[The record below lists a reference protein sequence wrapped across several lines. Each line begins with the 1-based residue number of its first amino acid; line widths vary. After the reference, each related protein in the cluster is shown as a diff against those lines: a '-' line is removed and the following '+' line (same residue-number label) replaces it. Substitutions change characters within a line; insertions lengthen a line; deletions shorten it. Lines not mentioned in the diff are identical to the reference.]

1 MIIRNSFF
9 CLLIFL
15 ASGCATIQSLDIP
28 SKKVFPRELP
38 FEFSKRDYAGVF
50 HIHSR
55 FSHDSKGRFDE
66 IAAAAQKAGADFAV
80 VTDHNTLRGL
90 REKMEGFYGSTLI
103 LIGSELST
111 RAGHLSV
118 LGVDKE
124 IDASRDLS
132 EITREVK
139 DSGGLSFVS
148 HGESKHKPWSDWA
161 VQPLTGMEI
170 YNLAS
175 DVYEDGKFWVALK
188 AMGLPPKM
196 FFKSVLDKPEK
207 YLRRWD
213 DLLKKQPVQ
222 PVVGIGAVDAHQK
235 VRLFGR
241 ALDKYDTM
249 FRVVQTHA
257 WSESLA
263 SRDILD
269 ALARGHVYV
278 GFGLLRPVRNFLF
291 WAEKD
296 GQKWLMGDT
305 LEYDGGLKLKVY
317 VPGGGDIR
325 ILKDGQIIYK
335 IRAESAEIEPAGRG
349 VYRTEVYYK
358 KKLWIFSNPVY
369 LS

>member
-1 MIIRNSFF
+1 MIKNSFF

-28 SKKVFPRELP
+28 SKKVSFRELP
-38 FEFSKRDYAGVF
+38 FEFSKHDYAGVF
-50 HIHSR
+50 HVHSR

-66 IAAAAQKAGADFAV
+66 IAAAAQKAGADFVV

-90 REKMEGFYGSTLI
+90 REKMDGFYGPTLV

-124 IDASRDLS
+124 VDASRELT

-148 HGESKHKPWSDWA
+148 HGESRHKPWSDWT

-175 DVYEDGKFWVALK
+175 DVYQDGKFWVALK
-188 AMGLPPKM
+188 AMSLPPKM

-213 DLLKKQPVQ
+213 DLLKSQPVT
-222 PVVGIGAVDAHQK
+222 GIGAVDAHQK

-249 FRVVQTHA
+249 FKVVQTHA
-257 WSESLA
+257 WCERLTR
-263 SRDILD
+263 RDILE
-269 ALARGHVYV
+269 AFRQGHVYV
-278 GFGLLRPVRNFLF
+278 GFGLVRPARNFLF
-291 WAEKD
+291 WAEKN

-317 VPGGGDIR
+317 VPGGGEIR
-325 ILKDGQIIYK
+325 ILKDGQVIYK
-335 IRAESAEIEPAGRG
+335 IRAESAEIEPAGQG

-358 KKLWIFSNPVY
+358 KKLWILSNPVY
-369 LS
+369 LN

>member
-1 MIIRNSFF
+1 MTIRNSFF
-9 CLLIFL
+9 FLLIFL
-15 ASGCATIQSLDIP
+15 TSGCATIPSLDIP
-28 SKKVFPRELP
+28 SKKEAFQEPP
-38 FEFSKRDYAGVF
+38 FEFSKRDYTGVF

-55 FSHDSKGRFDE
+55 FSHDSKGHFDE

-80 VTDHNTLRGL
+80 VTDHNTLKGL
-90 REKMEGFYGSTLI
+90 REKMDGFYGPTLI

-124 IDASRDLS
+124 IDASRDPS
-132 EITREVK
+132 EITREVHA
-139 DSGGLSFVS
+139 SGGLSFVS
-148 HGESKHKPWSDWA
+148 HGESGHKSWSDWA

-175 DVYEDGKFWVALK
+175 DVYDDGKFRVALK
-188 AMGLPPKM
+188 AVGLPPKM

-213 DLLKKQPVQ
+213 ELLKKQ

-249 FRVVQTHA
+249 FKVVQTHA
-257 WSESLA
+257 WSENLTG
-263 SRDILD
+263 RDILE
-269 ALARGHVYV
+269 AFRQGHVYV
-278 GFGLLRPVRNFLF
+278 GFALVRPVRNFLF

-305 LEYDGGLKLKVY
+305 LEYDGNLSLNVY

-325 ILKDGQIIYK
+325 LLKDGQVIYQCK
-335 IRAESAEIEPAGRG
+335 AVSAQMNPDGPG
-349 VYRTEVYYK
+349 VYRVEVYHK
-358 KKLWIFSNPVY
+358 KKLWILSNPVY